1 MHGIWAAFLWPQ
13 GEAVS
18 CGSMCKAMQR
28 EEELEDTLS
37 SLPRIVEVLRVQW
50 DVGPSWRHGSIW

>member
-13 GEAVS
+13 GEVVC

-50 DVGPSWRHGSIW
+50 DVGPGWRHGSIW